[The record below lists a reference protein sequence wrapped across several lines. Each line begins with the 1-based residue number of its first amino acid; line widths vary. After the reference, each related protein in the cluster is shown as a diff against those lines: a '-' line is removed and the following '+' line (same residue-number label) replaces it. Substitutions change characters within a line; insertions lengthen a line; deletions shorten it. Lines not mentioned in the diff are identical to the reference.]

1 MELINQFLDHLSH
14 ELNYSTL
21 TVSAYR
27 TDLMAWADF
36 ATAGRPELL
45 HPLDVT
51 TSDLR
56 QWIGSLGREGRSPRT
71 IRRKASSLR
80 SFFRFLM
87 CHHGL
92 KSNPASALTLAKIPK
107 DLPVYIRPD
116 DTARVLDDAP
126 TDTFA
131 ELRDRLIIDLLYST
145 GIRCADRPARPRHRH
160 LQR

>member
-45 HPLDVT
+45 QPLDVT

-131 ELRDRLIIDLLYST
+131 DRKSVV
-145 GIRCADRPARPRHRH
+145 
-160 LQR
+160 